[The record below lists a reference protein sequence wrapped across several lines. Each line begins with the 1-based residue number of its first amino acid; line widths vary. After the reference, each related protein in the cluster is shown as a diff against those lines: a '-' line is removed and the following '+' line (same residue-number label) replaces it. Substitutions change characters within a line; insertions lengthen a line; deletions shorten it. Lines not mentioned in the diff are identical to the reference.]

1 MPIPDEPKAPS
12 QLPKSTAAS
21 DTTTGDGGVD
31 TGDLQRKEKPQEV
44 DEPQYKKEESDD
56 KPLGP
61 DEDLPGKGNDSDD
74 EGDGNNNPR
83 GSDAVEILV

>member
-1 MPIPDEPKAPS
+1 
-12 QLPKSTAAS
+12 
-21 DTTTGDGGVD
+21 
-31 TGDLQRKEKPQEV
+31 V